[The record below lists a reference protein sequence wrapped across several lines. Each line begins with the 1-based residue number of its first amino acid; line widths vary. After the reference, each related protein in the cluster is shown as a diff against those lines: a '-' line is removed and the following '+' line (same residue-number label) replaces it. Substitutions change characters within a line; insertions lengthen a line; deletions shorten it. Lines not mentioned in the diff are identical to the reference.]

1 MRCPAARNTAHTAA
15 PIPEAEPLTAVTGIR
30 LSLMIQAL
38 VGLTEGQLA
47 VALNRYCQPV
57 FIP

>member
-1 MRCPAARNTAHTAA
+1 
-15 PIPEAEPLTAVTGIR
+15 
-30 LSLMIQAL
+30 MIQAL